1 MLLIKIWLVTNLL
14 SVVIGVPY
22 MLYQD
27 RIKERKLKE
36 IANLS
41 RDELLRYALAD
52 PELKDDYIRYSEVM
66 PLELATELVTN
77 HWLINNRILY
87 LRDDET

>member
-14 SVVIGVPY
+14 SVIIGVPY
-22 MLYQD
+22 MLYKD
-27 RIKERKLKE
+27 HVKERELKE
-36 IANLS
+36 IVNLP

-52 PELKDDYIRYSEVM
+52 PELKDDFIRYSRVM
-66 PLELATELVTN
+66 PIDLATELVTN

>member
-1 MLLIKIWLVTNLL
+1 MLLIKILLVTNLL

-22 MLYQD
+22 MLYKD
-27 RIKERKLKE
+27 HVRERKLKE

-52 PELKDDYIRYSEVM
+52 PELKHDFEVYSRVM
-66 PLELATELVTN
+66 PIDLATELITN
-77 HWLINNRILY
+77 HWLITNQILCY
-87 LRDDET
+87 RDDET